1 MGAETSIVRI
11 TKAGWETPTMR
22 TVRFPSLGPALPG
35 QFVMFWIPGVD
46 EIPMSLAYLSKDW
59 GITAQSIGEATAAFC
74 ALQTGDRVG
83 VRGPFGRPFAH
94 RGRRLLLVGGGTGMA
109 AIAPLVE
116 LARRKRANVTVAIG
130 ARRADDLLF
139 PQRLRRAGARVLLAT
154 DDGSVGHHGFV
165 TEVAQRLLR
174 EERYDALY
182 TCGPEVMMAK
192 VVRMARRARVPL
204 QASLE
209 RYMKCGVGI
218 CDACAIDGMLV
229 CRDGPV
235 FADRELWRLR
245 EFGRWHR
252 DACGRREP
260 ISARPKPG

>member
-1 MGAETSIVRI
+1 MGADLSIVRI
-11 TKAGWETPTMR
+11 SRAGWETPTMR

-35 QFVMFWIPGVD
+35 QFVMFWIPGID
-46 EIPMSLAYLSKDW
+46 EIPMSLAFASKEW

-74 ALQTGDRVG
+74 ALRPGDRVG
-83 VRGPFGRPFAH
+83 VRGPFGRSFTL
-94 RGRRLLLVGGGTGMA
+94 RGRRLLLVGGGTGMSA
-109 AIAPLVE
+109 LAPLAD
-116 LARRKRANVTVAIG
+116 LAARKRLRVTAAIG

-139 PQRLRRAGARVLLAT
+139 PQRMKRLGARVLLAT
-154 DDGSVGHHGFV
+154 DDGSMGHHGFV

-174 EERYDALY
+174 EERFDTIY
-182 TCGPEVMMAK
+182 TCGPEAMMAK
-192 VVRMARRARVPL
+192 VVRMARRARIPL

-218 CDACAIDGMLV
+218 CDACAIDGRLV

-235 FADRELWRLR
+235 FDDEELWRMG

-252 DACGRREP
+252 DACGRKEP
-260 ISARPKPG
+260 VLGRPVPA